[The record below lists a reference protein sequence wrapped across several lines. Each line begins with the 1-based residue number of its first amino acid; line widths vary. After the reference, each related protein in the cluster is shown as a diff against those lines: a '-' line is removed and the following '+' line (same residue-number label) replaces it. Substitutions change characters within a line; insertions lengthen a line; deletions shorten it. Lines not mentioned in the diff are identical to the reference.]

1 MGIVLVFCFGC
12 GYGLFFCLCCLALF
26 FWIAFGCV
34 WLLFLCVLFWLAF
47 RFALFLVLYPFLS
60 LSWSA
65 GPFRFPSG
73 VWHAKSAAAL
83 RCRLFPGSIRRHR
96 RDIDPIAVWNGSR
109 PARRNRMV
117 VQAWFRYRMAVKE
130 RPIPW
135 RTVFPRGRTGLF
147 WPICFWTD
155 IRSEWSCP
163 DIGFDGWEIP
173 ISGS

>member
-1 MGIVLVFCFGC
+1 MACFSVCVVLLCSFGLLLVV
-12 GYGLFFCLCCLALF
+12 YGFFFCVF
-26 FWIAFGCV
+26 SFG
-34 WLLFLCVLFWLAF
+34 LPFVL
-47 RFALFLVLYPFLS
+47 PCS
-60 LSWSA
+60 LSCIRSYRFP

>member
-1 MGIVLVFCFGC
+1 MDVFLSVVGLLVLLVCFWLCMASFSVCSLLACLSFCFVSC
-12 GYGLFFCLCCLALF
+12 PY
-26 FWIAFGCV
+26 I
-34 WLLFLCVLFWLAF
+34 
-47 RFALFLVLYPFLS
+47 RSY
-60 LSWSA
+60 
-65 GPFRFPSG
+65 RFPGMFRIRSG
-73 VWHAKSAAAL
+73 AWHAKSAAAL

-109 PARRNRMV
+109 PARRNRMA
-117 VQAWFRYRMAVKE
+117 VQAWFRYRMVVKE

>member
-1 MGIVLVFCFGC
+1 
-12 GYGLFFCLCCLALF
+12 
-26 FWIAFGCV
+26 
-34 WLLFLCVLFWLAF
+34 
-47 RFALFLVLYPFLS
+47 
-60 LSWSA
+60 
-65 GPFRFPSG
+65 
-73 VWHAKSAAAL
+73 
-83 RCRLFPGSIRRHR
+83 
-96 RDIDPIAVWNGSR
+96 
-109 PARRNRMV
+109 MV